1 MILLFFLADYG
12 CLPGDYVS
20 TPSYGSI
27 PSATSVPSGYGSLP
41 SAASACHA
49 SEVTAIVDQ
58 SKITRLVPLQ
68 NNNEDKP
75 LLAVVVTLRSGGSYD
90 QLFTTKAQIVDG
102 GRVAVYYV
110 PYNTEKDLDTIRRGA
125 RGSQSSSGHME
136 QLNEIFRDIS
146 QVPVSFVKFLFF
158 FFFCKFLIFHFSDDH
173 HVFANSL
180 LLE

>member
-1 MILLFFLADYG
+1 MGKLKILIFLNIFDFTFFPADYG
-12 CLPGDYVS
+12 CLPGGFVS
-20 TPSYGSI
+20 TPSYGSL
-27 PSATSVPSGYGSLP
+27 PGAYGSIP
-41 SAASACHA
+41 TAASV
-49 SEVTAIVDQ
+49 STEVTAIVDQ
-58 SKITRLVPLQ
+58 SKITRLVPLK

-125 RGSQSSSGHME
+125 KGSQSSSGHME

-146 QVPVSFVKFLFF
+146 QVPVSFVKFLIFF
-158 FFFCKFLIFHFSDDH
+158 ALFYNVI
-173 HVFANSL
+173 L
-180 LLE
+180 LFVYF